1 MLFILDIKFIKLK
14 YYLNFIIIIMESK
27 KITLNIKL
35 NEKNEFK
42 VTIST
47 DDKIVDLKKACV

>member
-1 MLFILDIKFIKLK
+1 MLFILDIKFIKIL
-14 YYLNFIIIIMESK
+14 YFIIIIMESK

-42 VTIST
+42 VTLST

>member
-42 VTIST
+42 VTVST